1 MSTNFLN
8 PKTIKKNI
16 IWIFIFFNSISI
28 FAHQSDLSTVLISQ
42 DEKGKCFLQ
51 IISSLNAFEGEI
63 DYKYSIS
70 AYKTPE
76 EFRALVIEHFK
87 KNVLFICNEKDTLK
101 FGKPIVLLGHETK
114 LVVEVFGFPE
124 NIRSMYFKNTM
135 FRNTPHNQSSLM
147 MVKKGL
153 PNQLYVLNNEN
164 KQQINVV
171 LENGKWESIAANSDE
186 SVSPYL
192 FWGSIVVLL
201 LSLILFLKRFKT
213 AFGSKKIL
221 FLLLLSTASFAQN
234 NKQNIRGTVIDKLS
248 QTPIIGAIVQINNSE
263 KQTVTDEKGNYI
275 LTDIRPDRY
284 EIKVS
289 FAGYKEVVIPE
300 LIVTSGK
307 EMILDITLEDEFK
320 KLDEV
325 VVKASKKSGTI
336 NKFATVSAR
345 TFSMEE
351 VNRYAGGRSDVARL
365 VANFAGVSTPDDSR
379 NDIVIRG
386 NSPVG
391 VLWRID
397 GMNVTNPNHFAS
409 VGTTGGAVSALNTN
423 LLKNSDF
430 FTSAFP
436 AEYGN
441 ATSGVFD
448 IGFRNGN
455 SKKRETTIQL
465 GVITGL
471 EATTEGPINKEKG
484 SSYLVGYRYGLA
496 GVAKLVGV
504 DIGTTATPSY
514 QDFSFK
520 LNSGTSKLGKFS
532 MFGILASSTINIEG
546 GNSNSLYGNGNQVDF
561 ASKIGI
567 VGLNHFK
574 QINTKS
580 FISST
585 IGLNYSKT
593 DQTSYDFDRMAN
605 TSFIKE
611 VSNVA
616 KTGYNFSSTYNLK
629 VSPKFFIKA
638 GIQDELMGLDLFYK
652 TKENSSDAWKQVWD
666 TNSYTNLA
674 QAFVQA
680 KYNISE
686 NLILNA
692 GVHSQKFF
700 LNNSVSVEPRL
711 GLKYAVNSK
720 SSFSL
725 GYGLHSQMQPINV
738 YFLQTQNTD
747 GSYDYNNKNL
757 DFTKSQHF
765 VLGYDLQPF
774 NDWRLKTEVY
784 YQAISNVPVNT
795 FSSSYSMLNTG
806 STFKTD
812 LEDNLVNSGTGT
824 NYGAE
829 VTIEKFFS
837 KGYYGLFTSSL
848 YSSKYKGSDGV
859 ERNTAF
865 NGKYVFNILGG
876 KEWKVGSEN
885 RNKISTDIKFTNAGG
900 RAYTPVDI
908 AASQTTGQEVLS
920 TEAYSANYTNYFRLD
935 LKGSYTINSKTKKL
949 SQSFS
954 LDLQNVT
961 NHKNMF
967 SQTFDNRSTS
977 LNTTYQLG
985 FFPNFIYKLQF

>member
-1 MSTNFLN
+1 MRKHIL
-8 PKTIKKNI
+8 I
-16 IWIFIFFNSISI
+16 
-28 FAHQSDLSTVLISQ
+28 LLISV
-42 DEKGKCFLQ
+42 
-51 IISSLNAFEGEI
+51 A
-63 DYKYSIS
+63 
-70 AYKTPE
+70 T
-76 EFRALVIEHFK
+76 
-87 KNVLFICNEKDTLK
+87 
-101 FGKPIVLLGHETK
+101 
-114 LVVEVFGFPE
+114 
-124 NIRSMYFKNTM
+124 
-135 FRNTPHNQSSLM
+135 
-147 MVKKGL
+147 
-153 PNQLYVLNNEN
+153 
-164 KQQINVV
+164 
-171 LENGKWESIAANSDE
+171 
-186 SVSPYL
+186 
-192 FWGSIVVLL
+192 
-201 LSLILFLKRFKT
+201 
-213 AFGSKKIL
+213 
-221 FLLLLSTASFAQN
+221 FAQN
-234 NKQNIRGTVIDKLS
+234 NKQNIRGIVTDKLS
-248 QTPIIGAIVQINNSE
+248 QTALIGATIQISNSE
-263 KQTVTDEKGNYI
+263 IETVTDEKGNYI
-275 LTDIRPDRY
+275 LTEITPDRY
-284 EIKVS
+284 DIKVS
-289 FAGYKEVVIPE
+289 FEGYKEVVIPNV
-300 LIVTSGK
+300 IVTSGK
-307 EMILDITLEDEFK
+307 EVIMDITMEDEFK

-325 VVKASKKSGTI
+325 VIKTSNKAGII
-336 NKFATVSAR
+336 NKLATVSTR

-351 VNRYAGGRSDVARL
+351 VNRFAGGRSDVARL
-365 VANFAGVSTPDDSR
+365 AANFAGVSTPDDSR

-423 LLKNSDF
+423 LLKDSDF

-448 IGFRNGN
+448 IGFRKGN

-471 EATTEGPINKEKG
+471 EATTEGPINKEKE
-484 SSYLVGYRYGLA
+484 SSYLIGYRYGLA
-496 GVAKLVGV
+496 SVAQAVGV
-504 DIGTTATPSY
+504 NIGTTATPSY
-514 QDFSFK
+514 QDLSFK

-532 MFGILASSTINIEG
+532 MFGILATSTIKIDG
-546 GNSNSLYGNGNQVDF
+546 GNSSSLYGNGNQVDF

-567 VGLNHFK
+567 VGFNHFK

-593 DQTSYDFDRMAN
+593 DQTSYDFERPTN
-605 TSFIKE
+605 ITFTKE
-611 VSNVA
+611 ISNVA

-629 VSPKFFIKA
+629 VNSKLFIKV
-638 GIQDELMGLDLFYK
+638 GVQDELMGLDLFYK
-652 TKENSSDAWKQVWD
+652 TKQNSSDAWKQVWD
-666 TNSYTNLA
+666 YNSTTNLA
-674 QAFVQA
+674 QAFVHG

-686 NLILNA
+686 QLTLNA

-700 LNNSVSVEPRL
+700 LNNSFSVEPRL
-711 GLKYAVNSK
+711 GLKYAVTNQ
-720 SSFSL
+720 SSISL

-738 YFLQTQNTD
+738 YFLQTQNAD
-747 GSYDYNNKNL
+747 GSYAYNNKNL

-806 STFKTD
+806 ASFKTD
-812 LEDNLVNSGTGT
+812 LEDNLTNAGTGK

-829 VTIEKFFS
+829 ITIEKFFS
-837 KGYYGLFTSSL
+837 NGYYGLFTSSL

-876 KEWKVGSEN
+876 KEWKVGDEK
-885 RNKISTDIKFTNAGG
+885 RNKISSDIKFTNSGG
-900 RAYTPVDI
+900 RAYTPIDI
-908 AASQTTGQEVLS
+908 AASQTTGHEVLS
-920 TEAYSANYTNYFRLD
+920 TNTYSTNYTNYFRFD
-935 LKGSYTINSKTKKL
+935 LKGSYTINSKAKKL

-954 LDLQNVT
+954 LDLQNIT
-961 NHKNMF
+961 NHKNLF
-967 SQTFDNRSTS
+967 SQTYDNQKMN

>member
-1 MSTNFLN
+1 MKKYLLFL
-8 PKTIKKNI
+8 
-16 IWIFIFFNSISI
+16 F
-28 FAHQSDLSTVLISQ
+28 LST
-42 DEKGKCFLQ
+42 
-51 IISSLNAFEGEI
+51 
-63 DYKYSIS
+63 
-70 AYKTPE
+70 
-76 EFRALVIEHFK
+76 
-87 KNVLFICNEKDTLK
+87 TL
-101 FGKPIVLLGHETK
+101 
-114 LVVEVFGFPE
+114 
-124 NIRSMYFKNTM
+124 
-135 FRNTPHNQSSLM
+135 
-147 MVKKGL
+147 
-153 PNQLYVLNNEN
+153 
-164 KQQINVV
+164 
-171 LENGKWESIAANSDE
+171 
-186 SVSPYL
+186 
-192 FWGSIVVLL
+192 
-201 LSLILFLKRFKT
+201 
-213 AFGSKKIL
+213 
-221 FLLLLSTASFAQN
+221 FAQN
-234 NKQNIRGTVIDKLS
+234 NKQNIRGIVIDKLS
-248 QTPIIGAIVQINNSE
+248 QTPIIGATVQINNSE
-263 KQTVTDEKGNYI
+263 IIAITDEKGNYV
-275 LTDIRPDRY
+275 LTEINPDRY
-284 EIKVS
+284 DIKVS
-289 FAGYKEVVIPE
+289 FVGYKEIIIPNV
-300 LIVTSGK
+300 IVTSGK
-307 EMILDITLEDEFK
+307 EVVLDVMMEDVYK
-320 KLDEV
+320 KLAEV
-325 VVKASKKSGTI
+325 VIKTSNKAGTI
-336 NKFATVSAR
+336 NKLATVSAR

-351 VNRYAGGRSDVARL
+351 VNRFAGGRSDVARL
-365 VANFAGVSTPDDSR
+365 AANFAGVSTPDDSR

-391 VLWRID
+391 VLWKID
-397 GMNVTNPNHFAS
+397 GMNVTNPNHFAA

-496 GVAKLVGV
+496 SVAQTFGVN
-504 DIGTTATPSY
+504 IGTTATPSY
-514 QDFSFK
+514 QDLSFK

-532 MFGILASSTINIEG
+532 VFGILATSSINISG
-546 GNSNSLYGNGNQVDF
+546 GNSGSLYGNGNQVDF

-574 QINTKS
+574 QINPKS

-585 IGLNYSKT
+585 IGVNYSKT
-593 DQTSYDFDRMAN
+593 DQTSYDFDRMASI
-605 TSFIKE
+605 SFAKE
-611 VSNVA
+611 ISNVA
-616 KTGYNFSSTYNLK
+616 KTAYNFSSNYNLK
-629 VSPKFFIKA
+629 VNSKLFVKA
-638 GIQDELMGLDLFYK
+638 GIQDELIGLDLFYK
-652 TKENSSDAWKQVWD
+652 TKQNSIDAWKQVWD
-666 TNSYTNLA
+666 YNSFTNLA
-674 QAFVQA
+674 QAFVHG

-686 NLILNA
+686 QLTLNA
-692 GVHSQKFF
+692 GLHSQKFF

-711 GLKYAVNSK
+711 GLKYAINSK
-720 SSFSL
+720 NSFSL

-738 YFLQTQNTD
+738 YFLQTQNPD
-747 GSYDYNNKNL
+747 GSHAYNNKNL

-774 NDWRLKTEVY
+774 KDWRLKTEMY
-784 YQAISNVPVNT
+784 YQAIYNVPVNT

-806 STFKTD
+806 SSFKTD
-812 LEDNLVNSGTGT
+812 LEDNLINDGTGS

-837 KGYYGLFTSSL
+837 NGYYGLFTSSL
-848 YSSKYKGSDGV
+848 YSSKYKGSDGI

-876 KEWKVGSEN
+876 KEWKVGSES

-908 AASQTTGQEVLS
+908 AASQSSNHEVLS
-920 TEAYSANYTNYFRLD
+920 TDAYSDNYDNYYRLD
-935 LKGSYTINSKTKKL
+935 IKGSYTINSKTKKL

-967 SQTFDNRSTS
+967 SQSYDNRNQS
-977 LNTTYQLG
+977 LSTTYQLG